1 MDNNALT
8 IQMLMRIVAELNS
21 GLNAEMR
28 CQNACKM
35 IADCVTELTHNDV
48 ACQLIIDGGE
58 A

>member
-1 MDNNALT
+1 MHNALMV
-8 IQMLMRIVAELNS
+8 QMLMKIVAELNS

-28 CQNACKM
+28 CQNACKL

-48 ACQLIIDGGE
+48 ACQLIIDGVE

>member
-1 MDNNALT
+1 MHNALT
-8 IQMLMRIVAELNS
+8 IQMLMKIVAELNS

-28 CQNACKM
+28 CQNACKL
-35 IADCVTELTHNDV
+35 ITDFVTELTHNDI